1 MLCAGAEILDGVED
15 CPYNVER
22 YKCKDR
28 ASAFGP
34 ARNYGFISTSGT
46 KRSELWVGSRLTIAA
61 PHRSAERVV
70 HVIDSTRAH
79 VFACEIEFR
88 IYQQDSFN
96 KHYIYRSRSWHDASN
111 ASNEPQ
117 NGIRYA

>member
-1 MLCAGAEILDGVED
+1 MTLGTVSSD
-15 CPYNVER
+15 VER
-22 YKCKDR
+22 YRCKGR

-34 ARNYGFISTSGT
+34 AKDYGFISMSGT
-46 KRSELWVGSRLTIAA
+46 RRSELWVGSRLTITA
-61 PHRSAERVV
+61 PHRLAERVV
-70 HVIDSTRAH
+70 HVMDSTRAH

-88 IYQQDSFN
+88 IHQQDSFI

-111 ASNEPQ
+111 ASREPQ